1 MKIKRYVFNDHY
13 KKSSDVFRN
22 ILGLYFDYK
31 DNVLHNKSYPLKDL
45 WAQSYFKASDPEL
58 IDEEIGLYRQY
69 VEFKPKD
76 TENNRRT
83 LQSFYQFEQSDN
95 PLVPPEISDK
105 TVDQT
110 IKQVIIDNS
119 VKYEDFNCLTIRTNT
134 EQSNVDNW
142 FANVQSKY
150 NFYID
155 RYENLIQQQIIP
167 EEVLP
172 NFYVVS
178 LCLNRS
184 ILDSI
189 SEKDYNSGLAV
200 GDTSPYENFYSK
212 FDNFIT
218 LENNMFLNP
227 QVQNTLLFGIV
238 LIGYCEQYAEV
249 YDSVSVNY
257 IETAK
262 KRFGRLF
269 ANITNKE
276 LLTKLNEFK
285 SAYPMYSE
293 IIWSTDSIGPLTQ
306 FLDNAGISLQ
316 SFQDFV
322 NSKVSVDIQDS
333 ISDTESFQFLET
345 QDNLLLQER
354 KLSLPTYDI
363 GRWISNFLD
372 TLLNGVD
379 VPDVQEDPITSFD
392 PAPPVQD
399 FIDENLPPVF
409 NNVEDLL
416 NAIVAKPKLNEML
429 ANSVR
434 SYDDIVLKGE
444 LAESEILYYKIE
456 KRNEYDEL
464 LQTFYIPNVIG
475 LDIQTYVDT
484 QVKYKKEYNYKIFA
498 YTIIYGTEYYYD
510 KRPEIDLSN
519 NQFTEGIQDIPR
531 NDIEIPQANPG
542 FELPNNMIPSE
553 GLPEFLPNP
562 QGFAGGNP
570 VPRSG
575 RRSGSN
581 AGFSSNNSSIPSF
594 QNNFQPPS
602 FDLPTQPET
611 DISPIDSPFQ
621 NGVPPFSQNNSSP
634 TSNGAL
640 PSAGGI
646 IGNSVIPNS
655 IANLANNI
663 ESANQLTE
671 IIQDAELDVAF
682 TPIYEDNFDIIFLEG
697 YKFVV
702 YYRPVIRLVELEY
715 TDRIRTIVLDY
726 PPTPPVVHFYPIKDC
741 ATRFNISLAPSS
753 GDILEVPKPI
763 YTQDA
768 VVYNSYRNA
777 LQTSDPEKITFR
789 YEGEISKYEMFR
801 IENAPY
807 DYLSF
812 STDSTLVKKE
822 YTNIENILFQ
832 ETIDSN
838 KDYYYTFRAYDFHG
852 KFSNPSP
859 VYKVKIFENDN
870 VEYLDINVYNFPKPK
885 LVTWKSFK
893 KFLKIDTT
901 LEQQNFIISEDKDQN
916 FLEESAYDQEF
927 IIRIKSKH
935 SGKIID
941 LVIKFEKEDVLLEE
955 A

>member
-13 KKSSDVFRN
+13 KKSSDLFRN

-31 DNVLHNKSYPLKDL
+31 DDILHNKSYPLKDL
-45 WAQSYFKASDPEL
+45 WAQSDFKASDPEL
-58 IDEEIGLYRQY
+58 VNEEIGLYRQY
-69 VEFKPKD
+69 IEFKPKD

-95 PLVPPEISDK
+95 PLLPPEISDK
-105 TVDQT
+105 TVDQ
-110 IKQVIIDNS
+110 ILKQVTTDNN

-142 FANVQSKY
+142 YANVQSKY
-150 NFYID
+150 NFYIQN
-155 RYENLIQQQIIP
+155 YENLIQQQIVP

-184 ILDSI
+184 VLDSI
-189 SEKDYNSGLAV
+189 SEKDYNSDLAV
-200 GDTSPYENFYSK
+200 GATSPYENFYSK
-212 FDNFIT
+212 FDNFIS

-238 LIGYCEQYAEV
+238 LIGYCEQYAQV
-249 YDSVSVNY
+249 YDNVSVNY

-306 FLDNAGISLQ
+306 FLENAGISLQ

-322 NSKVSVDIQDS
+322 NSKVSIDIQDS
-333 ISDTESFQFLET
+333 VADTESFQFLET

-354 KLSLPTYDI
+354 TVSVPTYDI

-372 TLLNGVD
+372 ILLNGTD
-379 VPDVQEDPITSFD
+379 LLDAQQEPVTSFE
-392 PAPPVQD
+392 PAPPVQS
-399 FIDENLPPVF
+399 FINDNLPPIF

-429 ANSVR
+429 ANSAR
-434 SYDDIVLKGE
+434 SYEDIISKGE

-464 LQTFYIPNVIG
+464 LQSFYVPNVIG

-498 YTIIYGTEYYYD
+498 YTVIYGTEYYYD
-510 KRPEIDLSN
+510 KISEIDLSN
-519 NQFTEGIQDIPR
+519 NQFLEGIQEVPR
-531 NDIEIPQANPG
+531 NDTAIPQISPG
-542 FELPNNMIPSE
+542 FELPE
-553 GLPEFLPNP
+553 
-562 QGFAGGNP
+562 
-570 VPRSG
+570 
-575 RRSGSN
+575 
-581 AGFSSNNSSIPSF
+581 NSTPAS
-594 QNNFQPPS
+594 
-602 FDLPTQPET
+602 T
-611 DISPIDSPFQ
+611 
-621 NGVPPFSQNNSSP
+621 
-634 TSNGAL
+634 GAL
-640 PSAGGI
+640 PTGGNI
-646 IGNSVIPNS
+646 ANSIIPNS
-655 IANLANNI
+655 IANLTNNI
-663 ESANQLTE
+663 ESANQLTQ
-671 IIQDAELDVAF
+671 IIQDAEIDVAY
-682 TPIYEDNFDIIFLEG
+682 TPVYEDNFDVIFLEG
-697 YKFVV
+697 YKFTV

-741 ATRFNISLAPSS
+741 ATRFNIALAPSS
-753 GDILEVPKPI
+753 GDISEVPKPI
-763 YTQDA
+763 YSTDA
-768 VVYNSYRNA
+768 AVYNSYRNA

-789 YEGEISKYEMFR
+789 YEGEISKYEVFR
-801 IENAPY
+801 TENAPLS
-807 DYLSF
+807 YLSF
-812 STDSTLVKKE
+812 GVDPTLVKKE
-822 YTNIENILFQ
+822 FTNIENVLFQ
-832 ETIDSN
+832 EKIESN

-859 VYKVKIFENDN
+859 VYKVRIFENDN
-870 VEYLDINVYNFPKPK
+870 VEYLDVNVYNFPKPK
-885 LVTWKSFK
+885 LISWKSFK

-901 LEQQNFIISEDKDQN
+901 LEQQNFYISENKEEN

-927 IIRIKSKH
+927 IVRIKSKH
-935 SGKIID
+935 TGKIID
-941 LVIKFEKEDVLLEE
+941 LVIKFEKEDVLLEQT
-955 A
+955 

>member
-13 KKSSDVFRN
+13 KKSSDSFRN

-31 DNVLHNKSYPLKDL
+31 DDILHNKSYPLKDL
-45 WAQSYFKASDPEL
+45 WAQSDFKASDPEL
-58 IDEEIGLYRQY
+58 VNEEIGLYRQY
-69 VEFKPKD
+69 IEFKPKD

-95 PLVPPEISDK
+95 PLLPPEISDK
-105 TVDQT
+105 TVDQ
-110 IKQVIIDNS
+110 ILKQVTADNN

-142 FANVQSKY
+142 YANVQSKY
-150 NFYID
+150 NFYIQN
-155 RYENLIQQQIIP
+155 YENLIQQQIVP

-184 ILDSI
+184 VLDSI
-189 SEKDYNSGLAV
+189 SEKDYNSDLAV
-200 GDTSPYENFYSK
+200 GATSPYENFYSK
-212 FDNFIT
+212 FDNFIS

-238 LIGYCEQYAEV
+238 LIGYCEQYAQV
-249 YDSVSVNY
+249 YDNVSVNY

-306 FLDNAGISLQ
+306 FLENAGISLQ

-322 NSKVSVDIQDS
+322 NSKVSIDIQDS
-333 ISDTESFQFLET
+333 VADTESFQFLET

-354 KLSLPTYDI
+354 TVSVPTYDI

-372 TLLNGVD
+372 ILLNGTD
-379 VPDVQEDPITSFD
+379 LLDAQQEPVTSFE
-392 PAPPVQD
+392 PAPPVQS
-399 FIDENLPPVF
+399 FINDNLPPIF

-429 ANSVR
+429 ANSAR
-434 SYDDIVLKGE
+434 SYEDIISKGE

-464 LQTFYIPNVIG
+464 LQSFYVPNVIG

-498 YTIIYGTEYYYD
+498 YTVIYGTEYYYD
-510 KRPEIDLSN
+510 KISEIDLSN
-519 NQFTEGIQDIPR
+519 NQFLEGIQEVPR
-531 NDIEIPQANPG
+531 NDTAIPQISPG
-542 FELPNNMIPSE
+542 FELPE
-553 GLPEFLPNP
+553 
-562 QGFAGGNP
+562 
-570 VPRSG
+570 
-575 RRSGSN
+575 
-581 AGFSSNNSSIPSF
+581 NSTPAS
-594 QNNFQPPS
+594 
-602 FDLPTQPET
+602 T
-611 DISPIDSPFQ
+611 
-621 NGVPPFSQNNSSP
+621 
-634 TSNGAL
+634 GAL
-640 PSAGGI
+640 PTGGNI
-646 IGNSVIPNS
+646 ANSIIPNS
-655 IANLANNI
+655 IANLTNNI
-663 ESANQLTE
+663 ESANQLTQ
-671 IIQDAELDVAF
+671 IIQDAEIDVAY
-682 TPIYEDNFDIIFLEG
+682 TPVYEDNFDVIFLEG
-697 YKFVV
+697 YKFTV

-741 ATRFNISLAPSS
+741 ATRFNIALAPSS
-753 GDILEVPKPI
+753 GDISEVPKPI
-763 YTQDA
+763 YSTDA
-768 VVYNSYRNA
+768 AVYNSYRNA

-789 YEGEISKYEMFR
+789 YEGEISKYEVFR
-801 IENAPY
+801 TENAPLS
-807 DYLSF
+807 YLSF
-812 STDSTLVKKE
+812 GVDPTLVKKE
-822 YTNIENILFQ
+822 FTNIENVLFQ
-832 ETIDSN
+832 EKIESN

-859 VYKVKIFENDN
+859 VYKVRIFENDN
-870 VEYLDINVYNFPKPK
+870 VEYLDVNVYNFPKPK
-885 LVTWKSFK
+885 LISWKSFK

-901 LEQQNFIISEDKDQN
+901 LEQQNFYISENKEEN

-927 IIRIKSKH
+927 IVRIKSKH
-935 SGKIID
+935 TGKIID
-941 LVIKFEKEDVLLEE
+941 LVIKFEKEDVLLEQT
-955 A
+955 

>member
-13 KKSSDVFRN
+13 KKSSDAFRN

-31 DNVLHNKSYPLKDL
+31 DDILHNKSYPLKDL
-45 WAQSYFKASDPEL
+45 WAQSDFKASDPEL
-58 IDEEIGLYRQY
+58 VDEEIGLYRQY

-95 PLVPPEISDK
+95 PLLPPEISDK
-105 TVDQT
+105 TVDQVL
-110 IKQVIIDNS
+110 KQVTVDNAI
-119 VKYEDFNCLTIRTNT
+119 KYEDFNCLTIRTNP

-142 FANVQSKY
+142 YANVQSKY
-150 NFYID
+150 NFYIN
-155 RYENLIQQQIIP
+155 RYENLIQQQIVP

-184 ILDSI
+184 VLDSI
-189 SEKDYNSGLAV
+189 SEKDYNSDLAV
-200 GDTSPYENFYSK
+200 GATSPYENFYSK

-306 FLDNAGISLQ
+306 FLENAGISLQ

-333 ISDTESFQFLET
+333 IADTESFQFLET

-379 VPDVQEDPITSFD
+379 LPDTQQEPVTSFD
-392 PAPPVQD
+392 SAPAVQD
-399 FIDENLPPVF
+399 FINDNLPPIF

-429 ANSVR
+429 ANSAR
-434 SYDDIVLKGE
+434 SYEDIILKGE

-464 LQTFYIPNVIG
+464 LQTFYVPNVIG

-498 YTIIYGTEYYYD
+498 YTVIYGTEYYYD

-519 NQFTEGIQDIPR
+519 NQFLEGIQEVPR
-531 NDIEIPQANPG
+531 NDIAVPQSNPG
-542 FELPNNMIPSE
+542 FELP
-553 GLPEFLPNP
+553 
-562 QGFAGGNP
+562 
-570 VPRSG
+570 
-575 RRSGSN
+575 
-581 AGFSSNNSSIPSF
+581 
-594 QNNFQPPS
+594 QNFM
-602 FDLPTQPET
+602 
-611 DISPIDSPFQ
+611 
-621 NGVPPFSQNNSSP
+621 P
-634 TSNGAL
+634 TSTGAL
-640 PSAGGI
+640 PSAGGAAA
-646 IGNSVIPNS
+646 NAAVPNS

-663 ESANQLTE
+663 ESANQLTQ
-671 IIQDAELDVAF
+671 IIQDAELDVAY
-682 TPIYEDNFDIIFLEG
+682 TPVYEDNFDIIFLEG
-697 YKFVV
+697 YKFTV
-702 YYRPVIRLVELEY
+702 YYKPVIRLVELEY

-741 ATRFNISLAPSS
+741 ATRFNVALAPSS
-753 GDILEVPKPI
+753 GDISEVPKPI
-763 YTQDA
+763 YPGDA
-768 VVYNSYRNA
+768 AIYNSYRNA
-777 LQTSDPEKITFR
+777 LQTPDSEKITFR
-789 YEGEISKYEMFR
+789 YEGEISKYEVFR
-801 IENAPY
+801 TENPPVS
-807 DYLSF
+807 YLSF
-812 STDSTLVKKE
+812 GIDPTLVKKE
-822 YTNIENILFQ
+822 FTNIENVLFQ
-832 ETIDSN
+832 EKIESN

-859 VYKVKIFENDN
+859 VYKVRIFENDN
-870 VEYLDINVYNFPKPK
+870 VEYLDVNVYNFPKPK
-885 LVTWKSFK
+885 LITWKSFK

-901 LEQQNFIISEDKDQN
+901 LEQQNFYISENKEEN

-927 IIRIKSKH
+927 IVRIKSKH
-935 SGKIID
+935 TGKIID
-941 LVIKFEKEDVLLEE
+941 LVIKFEKEDVLLEQT
-955 A
+955 